1 MKKCFARFAC
11 AVLAL
16 ALLAAPASALTV
28 PEALELLEERYYFD
42 IPESAYEAD
51 SLDELFQQ
59 LGDPYTYY
67 MSREEYEAF
76 LADVEGE
83 VNLVGIGAVIRL
95 TQEGLQ
101 VDSVVSGGSAQE
113 SGLQAGDLIVAVD
126 GVSCVPAQQG
136 HRELLVG
143 EEGATVEV
151 SVLRNGET
159 KEYTLT
165 RRALHI
171 PNTEVK
177 LLEGGVGYIDC
188 NSFGTDTGKTFLRAL
203 EENGIPY
210 DDSLVLRGELIFAT
224 GYQGFLHMMG
234 LAAPP
239 TAIFSTNS
247 DITIGVITA
256 ARERG
261 VNIPN
266 DVTVF
271 GYDCVDVCS
280 MMTPPLPVVYQPEQE
295 IGRTAA
301 QWLIRRLEGDGDP
314 PRTVRLKCSLQF

>member
-42 IPESAYEAD
+42 IPESAYEAG

-95 TQEGLQ
+95 TQEGLL

-113 SGLQAGDLIVAVD
+113 SGLQTGDLIVAVD
-126 GVSCVPAQQG
+126 GVSCFPAQQG

-171 PNTEVK
+171 PNTEFK
-177 LLEGGVGYIDC
+177 LLEGGVGYID
-188 NSFGTDTGKTFLRAL
+188 
-203 EENGIPY
+203 
-210 DDSLVLRGELIFAT
+210 
-224 GYQGFLHMMG
+224 
-234 LAAPP
+234 
-239 TAIFSTNS
+239 
-247 DITIGVITA
+247 
-256 ARERG
+256 
-261 VNIPN
+261 
-266 DVTVF
+266 
-271 GYDCVDVCS
+271 
-280 MMTPPLPVVYQPEQE
+280 
-295 IGRTAA
+295 
-301 QWLIRRLEGDGDP
+301 
-314 PRTVRLKCSLQF
+314 

>member
-1 MKKCFARFAC
+1 M
-11 AVLAL
+11 
-16 ALLAAPASALTV
+16 
-28 PEALELLEERYYFD
+28 
-42 IPESAYEAD
+42 
-51 SLDELFQQ
+51 
-59 LGDPYTYY
+59 
-67 MSREEYEAF
+67 
-76 LADVEGE
+76 
-83 VNLVGIGAVIRL
+83 
-95 TQEGLQ
+95 
-101 VDSVVSGGSAQE
+101 
-113 SGLQAGDLIVAVD
+113 
-126 GVSCVPAQQG
+126 
-136 HRELLVG
+136 
-143 EEGATVEV
+143 
-151 SVLRNGET
+151 
-159 KEYTLT
+159 
-165 RRALHI
+165 
-171 PNTEVK
+171 
-177 LLEGGVGYIDC
+177 
-188 NSFGTDTGKTFLRAL
+188 
-203 EENGIPY
+203 EENGILY
-210 DDSLVLRGELIFAT
+210 DDALVLRGELIFAT